1 MILSSI
7 NLKNFR
13 SHKDTFLNFSDKLN
27 FIIGGNGQGKTTV
40 LEGIYYLCTTKSN
53 TSKSDFEAVS
63 FNESGF
69 EIIGKFND
77 VTESKVR
84 VFYSSSENK
93 KYYFKDSKLI
103 SRSADVIGKFPV
115 VILTP
120 SDHSITQG
128 FPSERRK
135 FVDSVISQAS
145 ENYLRTLIDYNKT
158 LKQRSSLLFQLKEN
172 RGKTLYDELDAW
184 TEKLIE
190 TGSEIISYRRNFTSV
205 FIQFIIASYNI
216 IMGMNEVPGFKYSFL
231 DNYDGDNVKN
241 EFEKLINLKRDEE
254 LRRSSNLVG
263 PHRDDFLFEINDLN
277 LKTFGSQGQHK
288 TFQVVLRFA
297 EFFYL
302 KQIMGVVPL
311 FLLDD
316 IFGELDADRSQK
328 ISEYL
333 RELGQTFITMTDFTN
348 ISFMKRCENDN
359 YINLNHGTV
368 VYG

>member
-13 SHKDTFLNFSDKLN
+13 SHKDTSLNFSDKLN

-53 TSKSDFEAVS
+53 NSISDYEAVS
-63 FNESGF
+63 FNEVGF
-69 EIIGKFND
+69 ELNGRFIDLSEN
-77 VTESKVR
+77 KVR
-84 VFYSSSENK
+84 IVYSAADNK

-103 SRSADVIGKFPV
+103 SRSTDIIGTFPV

-128 FPSERRK
+128 PPAERRK

-145 ENYLRTLIDYNKT
+145 ENYLKT
-158 LKQRSSLLFQLKEN
+158 LLDYSKTLRQRSALLFSLREDK
-172 RGKTLYDELDAW
+172 KTYLFDELDAW

-190 TGSEIISYRRNFTSV
+190 TGLSIINYRLNFTST
-205 FIQFIIASYNI
+205 FINFIDASYKI
-216 IMGMNEVPGFKYSFL
+216 IIGNDEVPGLKYSYL
-231 DNYDGDNVKN
+231 ENYQGSNLREEFTRLIESKRN
-241 EFEKLINLKRDEE
+241 EEI
-254 LRRSSNLVG
+254 RRSSNLVG
-263 PHRDDFLFEINDLN
+263 PHRDDFILEINNLN
-277 LKTFGSQGQHK
+277 LKTYGSQGQHK

-297 EFFYL
+297 QFFYL
-302 KQIMGVVPL
+302 KEIMGIIPL

-316 IFGELDADRSQK
+316 IFGELDAARSQT

-333 RELGQTFITMTDFTN
+333 RELGQTFITVTDFTN
-348 ISFMKRCENDN
+348 LSFMKRNVNDKH
-359 YINLNHGTV
+359 INLRSGTV
-368 VYG
+368 AYG